1 MSNVYQLE
9 GAYLIISPK
18 VSNELFR
25 GALVYIYQVDS
36 ELVSGIILNKPFPE
50 GKVAGDFL
58 EYPKRLLQVPVWQ
71 GGPITRDRL
80 IAFSQTQK
88 DVYITDRL
96 NNLTEDQLEHC
107 LFVVGQCVW
116 DVPTLLSH
124 IKNGDYML
132 IGSRYTI
139 PNQVPA
145 EGRIPYLLKM
155 SGINQS
161 IYISQSAPEAV

>member
-1 MSNVYQLE
+1 MNNVYQLE
-9 GAYLIISPK
+9 GAYLIISPN
-18 VSNELFR
+18 VSQEMFR
-25 GALVYIYQVDS
+25 GALVYIYQVDMD
-36 ELVSGIILNKPFPE
+36 LVSGIILNKPFPE

-71 GGPITRDRL
+71 GGPVGKDRL
-80 IAFSQTQK
+80 IAFSQTQR

-96 NNLTEDQLEHC
+96 NNLTDAQLEQC

-124 IKNGDYML
+124 IKMGDYWL
-132 IGSRYTI
+132 VGSKYTI

-145 EGRIPYLLKM
+145 EGRINYLLKM
-155 SGINQS
+155 SGINQN
-161 IYISQSAPEAV
+161 IYVPKSAPEVV